1 MTDFVWLGDA
11 DPSIDS
17 ITMYGHVFVK
27 GKPTSV
33 PDTDPF
39 HDKLKGATNAFA
51 AGKGKADIV
60 QEDDSQ
66 EVADLKAELDLRNVK
81 YRANASA
88 DSLFKLLAQDE
99 AEKAKAAEQARG

>member
-1 MTDFVWLGDA
+1 MTDFTWLGDA
-11 DPSIDS
+11 QPDLDS

-39 HDKLKGATNAFA
+39 HGKLAGATNAFS
-51 AGKGKADIV
+51 AGKAKAELVD
-60 QEDDSQ
+60 EDDTQ
-66 EVADLKAELDLRNVK
+66 EVADLKAELDVRNVK

-88 DSLFKLLAQDE
+88 DSLYKLLQKDE
-99 AEKAKAAEQARG
+99 DDKAEAAKLARS